1 MVTKNWKILTSLVLL
16 LLLSCDNKK
25 TEVTAP
31 SVLLTEEQMI
41 DVMSD
46 VYVLEN
52 AINHRRGKG
61 IKVTN
66 LKSKGFDAIFSHYG
80 INDSIFSLNMD
91 YYNENP
97 EKMRLV
103 MDSVNARFQRIQQEQ
118 KVSKIK

>member
-1 MVTKNWKILTSLVLL
+1 VLL

-25 TEVTAP
+25 TEVSAP

-61 IKVTN
+61 I
-66 LKSKGFDAIFSHYG
+66 
-80 INDSIFSLNMD
+80 
-91 YYNENP
+91 
-97 EKMRLV
+97 
-103 MDSVNARFQRIQQEQ
+103 
-118 KVSKIK
+118 